1 MNYKFLAK
9 NGLTLAIV
17 LGLVGVLAT
26 LLPVFGGLEA
36 FNELADSLGDNVNE
50 LSKSKQSGIFQYGI
64 YVSMVFGAI
73 AFGLA
78 VLLGIIGTFTNIKA
92 SKTALIAFAVLAVL
106 FIVLNATASTDMTER
121 MQTAVNN
128 PEYGVNGD
136 LGIYKMISAGIS
148 GTLIL
153 LGVAFASM
161 ILMEIWN
168 FFKNS

>member
-9 NGLTLAIV
+9 NGLTLALV
-17 LGLVGVLAT
+17 LGLLGVLAT
-26 LLPVFGGLEA
+26 MIPVFGGLEA
-36 FNELADSLGDNVNE
+36 FNEVADTVEVNE
-50 LSKSKQSGIFQYGI
+50 LSQSKESNIFMTGV
-64 YVSMVFGAI
+64 YVTFVLGAI

-78 VLLGIIGTFTNIKA
+78 ILLGIIGTFSNLKA

-106 FIVLNATASTDMTER
+106 FIVLNATADTNLTEAL
-121 MQTAVNN
+121 QTAVNN

-136 LGIYKMISAGIS
+136 LGIYKMISAGIN

-153 LGVAFASM
+153 MGVAFASM